1 MRSRRRKEILEMA
14 KELWE
19 DSLSVGVD
27 LIDEQHKMLL
37 SRLAELSE
45 AVSQRQGS
53 GQIVGTLS
61 FLTEYVDFHFSTE
74 ERHMLENDYPGYA
87 GHKAAH
93 EEFKATLRRLS
104 DDFEEEG
111 ATTGLADSINTLL
124 INWFLKHIRQV
135 DQELGRFFAERG
147 VEVS

>member
-1 MRSRRRKEILEMA
+1 MA
-14 KELWE
+14 RELWE

-37 SRLAELSE
+37 RRLAELSD
-45 AVSQRQGS
+45 AVSQRRGS
-53 GQIVGTLS
+53 GQIVGVLS
-61 FLTEYVDFHFSTE
+61 FLAEYVDFHFSTE
-74 ERHMLENDYPGYA
+74 ERHMKANDYPGYD
-87 GHKAAH
+87 GHRAAH
-93 EEFKATLRRLS
+93 EEFKATLKRLS

-135 DQELGRFFAERG
+135 DQELGRFFEENG
-147 VEVS
+147 VEITSGE

>member
-1 MRSRRRKEILEMA
+1 MA
-14 KELWE
+14 RDLWD

-27 LIDEQHKMLL
+27 LIDEQHQMLL
-37 SRLAELSE
+37 SRLAELSD

-61 FLTEYVDFHFSTE
+61 FLSEYVDFHFSTE
-74 ERHMLENDYPGYA
+74 ERHMSENDYPDYP
-87 GHKAAH
+87 GHKEAH
-93 EEFKATLRRLS
+93 EEFKATLKRLS

-111 ATTGLADSINTLL
+111 ATSDLADSINTLL

-135 DQELGRFFAERG
+135 DQELGRFFRDKG
-147 VEVS
+147 IEVTCET

>member
-1 MRSRRRKEILEMA
+1 MA
-14 KELWE
+14 RDLWD

-37 SRLAELSE
+37 SRLSELSE
-45 AVSQRQGS
+45 AVQQRQGS

-74 ERHMLENDYPGYA
+74 ERHMTANDYPAYDE
-87 GHKAAH
+87 HKASH
-93 EEFKATLRRLS
+93 EEFKTTLKRLS

-124 INWFLKHIRQV
+124 INWFLKHIQQV
-135 DQELGRFFAERG
+135 DQRLGAFFQDKGINVTCET
-147 VEVS
+147 E